1 MKGLGGFIYL
11 FAFIFKCLYY
21 SVHGYS
27 IKLLQD
33 VFLNHMPTVDKIVST
48 KVSSARLN

>member
-1 MKGLGGFIYL
+1 MKGPGGFIYL

-27 IKLLQD
+27 IKLSQD
-33 VFLNHMPTVDKIVST
+33 VFLNNTPTVDKIVST

>member
-1 MKGLGGFIYL
+1 MVLFVYL
-11 FAFIFKCLYY
+11 FIAFIFKCLYY

-27 IKLLQD
+27 IKLCKMFSLIIT
-33 VFLNHMPTVDKIVST
+33 PTVDKIVSA